1 MERGA
6 LWRRHM
12 SKLKMI
18 VFVAAAMT
26 SAAAL
31 AEDAGKASNDA
42 AHVAQAR
49 TSMGAA
55 VAAAEKHAGGKAVRA
70 EYEKGKDGRWAYDV
84 EVAADR
90 GVFDVKIDADAGT
103 VVASTKDVADS
114 DDEGDKAD

>member
-1 MERGA
+1 MN
-6 LWRRHM
+6 
-12 SKLKMI
+12 KLKTI
-18 VFVAAAMT
+18 VCVAAVLT

-31 AEDAGKASNDA
+31 AEGAGKASNDA
-42 AHVAQAR
+42 ANAPQAK

-55 VAAAEKHAGGKAVRA
+55 VAAAEKHAGGKAIRA
-70 EYEKGKDGRWAYDV
+70 EYEKGKDGRWTYDV

-90 GVFDVKIDADAGT
+90 GVYDVKVDADAGT